1 MSKNTQHTPMMQ
13 QYLRIKSEYPD
24 ILLFYRMGDF
34 YELFMDDAKKA
45 AALLD
50 ITLTARGSSGG
61 EPIAM
66 AGVPYHAVEQYLAK
80 LLKQGESVAICEQVG
95 DPAKSKG
102 PVERKITRLL
112 TPGTV
117 TDDYLLDDRRDNLL
131 MAVCG
136 GEKIPLSPPF
146 SKGEARQHSAQPI
159 ETALLP
165 PSFAKGGAGG
175 GFSFGIAC
183 IDLSTGRFSVQ
194 EADSAATL
202 INEIER
208 LQPAEILHD
217 EDWKPPFARNHHCT
231 SRPAWHFDLNTAQRL
246 LLRQFGT
253 HDLSGFGCDHLP
265 MAITAAGA
273 LLNYVQETQRTA
285 LPHINSLTV
294 ELSDE
299 GIILDAASRRN
310 LELESSLSGEHRN
323 TLISVIDK
331 TATSMGSRLLRRWL
345 NKPLRDRNTL
355 RNRHQA
361 VGALLDQYHYEKL
374 LDTLRGIGDIE
385 RIASRIAL
393 GSARPRD
400 LSTLRDSLHV
410 LPQIHAHLQVIDN
423 PRLQALLQHIDLH
436 AELCHLLD
444 SSIIDNPPVVI
455 RDGGVIANGYDAD
468 LDELRNLSENADQ
481 YLLDLE
487 AREKVRTGINNLKVA
502 YNRVHGYYVEVPQS
516 QLSRI
521 PADYIRRQTL
531 KGVERFILPELK
543 KFEDKVLS
551 ARERSLAREKAIY
564 EDLLRILAEHLIPLR
579 QSAQA
584 IAELDVLGNFAER
597 ASTLNYNCPALVEGA
612 GIQIEGGRH
621 PVVERTLDAPF
632 VPNDLYM
639 DSRRRMLMITGPNM
653 GGKST
658 YMRQV
663 ALIVL
668 LAHIG
673 SYVPAQTARIGNIDR
688 IFTRIGAH
696 DDLSTGR
703 STFMVEMTE
712 AANILN
718 NATAHSLVLM
728 DEIGRGTSTFDGLSL
743 AWAFAEYLA
752 RERKAFTLFATHY
765 FELTILPEQISTIVN
780 VHIDAIEHGDKI
792 VFLHAVKEGPA
803 NQSYGLQVAQL
814 AGVPKSVIAQA
825 RKKLVSLEDAST
837 PPSNRPQPGQTLP
850 LLFGAPPEPKDEIA
864 EKVKAE
870 LQAIDPDEL
879 TPRQAL
885 EELYRLRK
893 LLK

>member
-1 MSKNTQHTPMMQ
+1 MSHDTQTAHTPMMQ
-13 QYLRIKSEYPD
+13 QYFRIKAEYPD

-95 DPAKSKG
+95 DPAKAKG

-112 TPGTV
+112 TPGTL

-131 MAVCG
+131 VAV
-136 GEKIPLSPPF
+136 
-146 SKGEARQHSAQPI
+146 ARQPSAA
-159 ETALLP
+159 T
-165 PSFAKGGAGG
+165 
-175 GFSFGIAC
+175 SFGIAA
-183 IDLSTGRFSVQ
+183 IDLSSGRFTVQ
-194 EADSAATL
+194 QADSASAL
-202 INEIER
+202 ANELER

-217 EDWKPPFARNHHCT
+217 EDWRPDFSRHFITTAR
-231 SRPAWHFDLNTAQRL
+231 PIWHFDEETATRL
-246 LLRQFGT
+246 LLKQFGV
-253 HDLSGFGCDHLP
+253 HDLSGFGCGHLP
-265 MAITAAGA
+265 LALAAAGA

-285 LPHINSLTV
+285 LPHINGLVV
-294 ELSDE
+294 EQSDE

-310 LELESSLSGEHRN
+310 LELEHSLSGEHKN
-323 TLISVIDK
+323 TLVSVLDK

-345 NKPLRDRNTL
+345 NKPLRDRNLL
-355 RNRHQA
+355 RNRQQA
-361 VGALLDQYHYEKL
+361 VGTLLYGYAYE
-374 LDTLRGIGDIE
+374 DIYNTLRSVGDME
-385 RIASRIAL
+385 RIAARIAL
-393 GSARPRD
+393 GTARPRD
-400 LSTLRDSLHV
+400 LSTLRDSLAMLPV
-410 LPQIHAHLQVIDN
+410 LHSHLGILDNPHIQHLQQQLDAL
-423 PRLQALLQHIDLH
+423 PELHALLVR
-436 AELCHLLD
+436 A
-444 SSIIDNPPVVI
+444 IIDNPPVVI
-455 RDGGVIANGYDAD
+455 RDGGVIASGYDAE

-487 AREKVRTGINNLKVA
+487 AREKVRTGIDKLKVA
-502 YNRVHGYYVEVPQS
+502 YNRVHGYYVEIPQS
-516 QLSRI
+516 QLHRI

-551 ARERSLAREKAIY
+551 AREKSLAQEKALY
-564 EDLLRILAEHLIPLR
+564 EALLQELATHLIPLR
-579 QSAQA
+579 QTAQA
-584 IAELDVLGNFAER
+584 VAELDVLADFAER
-597 ASTLNYNCPALVEGA
+597 ATTLNYSCPKLVEGA
-612 GIQIEGGRH
+612 GIEIIGGRH

-639 DSRRRMLMITGPNM
+639 DARRRMLMVTGPNM

-658 YMRQV
+658 YMRQI

-673 SYVPAQTARIGNIDR
+673 SYVPAESARIGNVDR
-688 IFTRIGAH
+688 IFTRIGAQ

-743 AWAFAEYLA
+743 AWAIAEFLA

-765 FELTILPEQISTIVN
+765 FELTALAEQISTIAN
-780 VHIDAIEHGDKI
+780 VHIDAVEHGDKI
-792 VFLHAVKEGPA
+792 VFLHTVKDGPA

-814 AGVPKSVIAQA
+814 AGVPKTVIAQA
-825 RKKLVSLEDAST
+825 KKKLVSLEKHSQQA
-837 PPSNRPQPGQTLP
+837 PALGQTLP
-850 LLFGAPPEPKDEIA
+850 LLFTPAPAPKDEVA
-864 EKVKAE
+864 ETVKAA
-870 LQAIDPDEL
+870 LQAVDPDEL

-885 EELYRLRK
+885 DELYRLRR
-893 LLK
+893 LLG

>member
-1 MSKNTQHTPMMQ
+1 MSKDTKHTPMMQ
-13 QYLRIKSEYPD
+13 QYLRIKAEYPD

-34 YELFMDDAKKA
+34 YELFMEDAKKA

-80 LLKQGESVAICEQVG
+80 LLKLGESVAICEQVG

-131 MAVCG
+131 MAVCRETEG
-136 GEKIPLSPPF
+136 GN
-146 SKGEARQHSAQPI
+146 
-159 ETALLP
+159 
-165 PSFAKGGAGG
+165 
-175 GFSFGIAC
+175 FGIAC
-183 IDLSTGRFSVQ
+183 IDLSTGRFTVQ
-194 EADSAATL
+194 EADSDTTL
-202 INEIER
+202 LNEIER

-217 EDWKPPFARNHHCT
+217 EEWKPPFTRNQHCT
-231 SRPAWHFDLNTAQRL
+231 ARPAWHFDLETAQRL

-253 HDLSGFGCDHLP
+253 HDLSGYGCDHLP
-265 MAITAAGA
+265 LAITAAGA

-310 LELESSLSGEHRN
+310 LELESSLSGEHKN

-345 NKPLRDRNTL
+345 NKPLRDRDTL

-361 VGALLDQYHYEKL
+361 VGTLLEQYRYENL
-374 LDTLRGIGDIE
+374 HDTLRGIGDIE

-400 LSTLRDSLHV
+400 LSTLRDSLRV
-410 LPQIHAHLQVIDN
+410 LPRIHQQIQPLDN
-423 PRLQALLQHIDLH
+423 PRLQALLQDINPHE
-436 AELCHLLD
+436 ELRHLLD
-444 SSIIDNPPVVI
+444 SAIIDNPPVVI
-455 RDGGVIANGYDAD
+455 RDGGVIANGFDAE

-487 AREKVRTGINNLKVA
+487 AREKVRTGIDKLKVA

-516 QLSRI
+516 QLSKI

-564 EDLLRILAEHLIPLR
+564 EDLLHTLAEHLIPLR

-612 GIQIEGGRH
+612 GIQIESGRH
-621 PVVERTLDAPF
+621 PVVERTLDNPF

-673 SYVPAQTARIGNIDR
+673 SYVPAHTARIGNIDR

-792 VFLHAVKEGPA
+792 VFLHAVKDGPA

-814 AGVPKSVIAQA
+814 AGVPKPVIAQA
-825 RKKLVSLEDAST
+825 RKKLVSLEKDSQVA
-837 PPSNRPQPGQTLP
+837 PQQGQTLP
-850 LLFGAPPEPKDEIA
+850 LMFSPPPEPKDTQA
-864 EKVKAE
+864 EKVKAALE
-870 LQAIDPDEL
+870 AIDPDEL

-885 EELYRLRK
+885 DELYQLRK
-893 LLK
+893 LLKG

>member
-1 MSKNTQHTPMMQ
+1 MSKEQQHTPMMQ
-13 QYLRIKSEYPD
+13 QYFRIKAEYPD

-50 ITLTARGSSGG
+50 ITLTARGATAG
-61 EPIAM
+61 EPIPM

-80 LLKQGESVAICEQVG
+80 LLKVGESVAICEQIG

-131 MAVCG
+131 VAIHRSSLPAPLA
-136 GEKIPLSPPF
+136 GEGP
-146 SKGEARQHSAQPI
+146 G
-159 ETALLP
+159 
-165 PSFAKGGAGG
+165 KGGAY
-175 GFSFGIAC
+175 GIAA
-183 IDLSTGRFSVQ
+183 IDLSTGRFTVQ
-194 EADSAATL
+194 QADSDTTL
-202 INEIER
+202 HNEIER

-217 EDWKPPFARNHHCT
+217 EDWKPAFARNRIST
-231 SRPAWHFDLNTAQRL
+231 PRPQWHFDLDTAKRL
-246 LLRQFGT
+246 LLRQFGV
-253 HDLSGFGCDHLP
+253 HDLDGFGCNHLP
-265 MAITAAGA
+265 LAIAAAGA

-310 LELESSLSGEHRN
+310 LELEYSISGEHKN

-345 NKPLRDRNTL
+345 NKPLRDRFTL

-361 VGALLDQYHYEKL
+361 VGALLDQYRYETL
-374 LDTLRGIGDIE
+374 LETLRGIGDIE

-400 LSTLRDSLHV
+400 LSTLRSSLHV
-410 LPQIHAHLQVIDN
+410 LPRIHDLIGTIDN
-423 PRLQALLQHIDLH
+423 PHIQQLQSNIDLH
-436 AELCHLLD
+436 EALRYLLD
-444 SSIIDNPPVVI
+444 SAIIDNPPVVI
-455 RDGGVIANGYDAD
+455 RDGGVIAPGFDPE

-502 YNRVHGYYVEVPQS
+502 YNRIHGYYVEIPQS

-551 ARERSLAREKAIY
+551 ARERALAREKAIY
-564 EDLLRILAEHLIPLR
+564 DNLLRDLLEHLNPIR
-579 QSAQA
+579 NTAQA
-584 IAELDVLGNFAER
+584 IAELDVLSNFAER
-597 ASTLNYNCPALVEGA
+597 ANTLNYNCPALVDGA

-621 PVVERTLDAPF
+621 PVVERTLDNPF

-639 DSRRRMLMITGPNM
+639 DSRRRMLMVTGPNM

-673 SYVPAQTARIGNIDR
+673 SYVPAQTARLGNIDR

-743 AWAFAEYLA
+743 AWAIAEFLA
-752 RERKAFTLFATHY
+752 RDRKAFTLFATHY
-765 FELTILPEQISTIVN
+765 FELTSLAEQISTIAN
-780 VHIDAIEHGDKI
+780 VHIDAVEHGDKI

-814 AGVPKSVIAQA
+814 AGVPKGVIAQA
-825 RKKLVSLEDAST
+825 KKKLVSLEKHSQQA
-837 PPSNRPQPGQTLP
+837 PQPGQTLP
-850 LLFGAPPEPKDEIA
+850 LMFGTPTEPKDEIA
-864 EKVKAE
+864 EKVKAA
-870 LQAIDPDEL
+870 LAAVDPDEL

-885 EELYRLRK
+885 DELYRLRK

>member
-1 MSKNTQHTPMMQ
+1 MLDPKELNQHTPMMQ
-13 QYLRIKSEYPD
+13 QYLRLKAEYPS

-34 YELFMDDAKKA
+34 YEMFYEDAKRA
-45 AALLD
+45 AALLE
-50 ITLTARGSSGG
+50 ITLTARGNSAG
-61 EPIAM
+61 EPIPM
-66 AGVPYHAVEQYLAK
+66 AGVPYHAVEQYLAR
-80 LLKQGESVAICEQVG
+80 LLKAGESVAICEQIG

-117 TDDYLLDDRRDNLL
+117 TDDYLLEDRRDNILL
-131 MAVCG
+131 AVV
-136 GEKIPLSPPF
+136 EHK
-146 SKGEARQHSAQPI
+146 Q
-159 ETALLP
+159 
-165 PSFAKGGAGG
+165 
-175 GFSFGIAC
+175 SFGLAA
-183 IDLSTGRFSVQ
+183 IDLSTGRFTVQ
-194 EADSAATL
+194 ELDSSNTL
-202 INEIER
+202 HNELER

-217 EDWKPPFARNHHCT
+217 EDWKPTFAKTRYCT
-231 SRPAWHFDLNTAQRL
+231 ARPTWHFDYDTARRL

-253 HDLSGFGCDHLP
+253 QDLAGFGCEHLTV
-265 MAITAAGA
+265 AINAAGA

-285 LPHINSLTV
+285 LPHITSLV
-294 ELSDE
+294 LELCDD
-299 GIILDAASRRN
+299 GIMLDAASRRN
-310 LELESSLSGEHRN
+310 LELENSLTGEHKN
-323 TLISVIDK
+323 TLLSVIDK

-345 NKPLRDRNTL
+345 HKPLRDRYIL
-355 RNRHQA
+355 RHRHQA
-361 VGALLDQYHYEKL
+361 VAALQNQFQYEVLHSS
-374 LDTLRGIGDIE
+374 LRGIGDIE

-410 LPQIHAHLQVIDN
+410 IPHLHTHLQTLDN
-423 PRLQALLQHIDLH
+423 PRVQRLLSMLDLH
-436 AELCHLLD
+436 TELSQLLD
-444 SSIIDNPPVVI
+444 KAIIENPPVVI
-455 RDGGVIANGYDAD
+455 RDGGVIAEGYDVE
-468 LDELRNLSENADQ
+468 LDELRNLSEHADQ

-487 AREKVRTGINNLKVA
+487 AREKVRTGIDKLKVA
-502 YNRVHGYYVEVPQS
+502 YNRVHGYYVEIPQS
-516 QLSRI
+516 QLSKI

-551 ARERSLAREKAIY
+551 ARERALAREKALY
-564 EDLLRILAEHLIPLR
+564 EQLLQQLSEHLLALR
-579 QSAQA
+579 QTAQA
-584 IAELDVLGNFAER
+584 IAELDVLNNFAER
-597 ASTLNYNCPALVEGA
+597 AVSLNYNCPALVDGA

-621 PVVERTLDAPF
+621 PVVETTLDTPF

-639 DSRRRMLMITGPNM
+639 DARRRMLMITGPNM

-658 YMRQV
+658 YMRQI

-673 SYVPAQTARIGNIDR
+673 SFVPAQSARLGNIDR

-743 AWAFAEYLA
+743 AWAFAEHLA

-765 FELTILPEQISTIVN
+765 FELTSLAEQINTIAN
-780 VHIDAIEHGDKI
+780 VHIDAVEHGDKI
-792 VFLHAVKEGPA
+792 VFLHNVKDGPA
-803 NQSYGLQVAQL
+803 NQSYGIQVAQL
-814 AGVPKSVIAQA
+814 AGVPKGVIAQA
-825 RKKLVSLEDAST
+825 KKKLVSMEQHS
-837 PPSNRPQPGQTLP
+837 RQQPQVGQTLALNFDTPAPVMLENAVREVVQDP
-850 LLFGAPPEPKDEIA
+850 LA
-864 EKVKAE
+864 ELLKAA
-870 LQAIDPDEL
+870 LQAIEPDEL

-885 EELYRLRK
+885 DELYRLRK

>member
-1 MSKNTQHTPMMQ
+1 MSKEASPHTPMMQ
-13 QYLRIKSEYPD
+13 QYLRIKAEYPD

-34 YELFMDDAKKA
+34 YELFYDDAKRA

-50 ITLTARGSSGG
+50 ITLTARGTSAG
-61 EPIAM
+61 EPIPM
-66 AGVPYHAVEQYLAK
+66 AGVPYHAAEQYLAR
-80 LLKQGESVAICEQVG
+80 LLKAGESVAICEQIG
-95 DPAKSKG
+95 DPAKAKG

-117 TDDYLLDDRRDNLL
+117 TDEYLLDERRDNLL
-131 MAVCG
+131 MAVY
-136 GEKIPLSPPF
+136 
-146 SKGEARQHSAQPI
+146 
-159 ETALLP
+159 
-165 PSFAKGGAGG
+165 GAEP
-175 GFSFGIAC
+175 FGIAC

-194 EADSAATL
+194 QVDSVSQL
-202 INEIER
+202 LSELGR
-208 LQPAEILHD
+208 LQPAEILHI
-217 EDWKPPFARNHHCT
+217 EDWQPPFAKHYHCT
-231 SRPAWHFDLNTAQRL
+231 ARPEWHFDADTARRL
-246 LLRQFGT
+246 LLRQLGT
-253 HDLSGFGCDHLP
+253 HDLAGFGCEGMP
-265 MAITAAGA
+265 WAIQAAGA

-285 LPHINSLTV
+285 LPHINSLVV
-294 ELSDE
+294 ERSDE
-299 GIILDAASRRN
+299 GIMLDAASRRN
-310 LELESSLSGEHRN
+310 LELESSLSGEHKH
-323 TLISVIDK
+323 TLLAIIDN

-345 NKPLRDRNTL
+345 NKPLRDRFTL
-355 RNRHQA
+355 RQRQQA
-361 VGALLDQYHYEKL
+361 VGTLLEQYRYEIV

-400 LSTLRDSLHV
+400 LATLRDSLRV
-410 LPQIHAHLQVIDN
+410 LPAVYTQVQPLDN
-423 PRLQALLQHIDLH
+423 PRLQALLAAMDSHT
-436 AELCHLLD
+436 ELLD
-444 SSIIDNPPVVI
+444 VLSRAIIDNPPVVI
-455 RDGGVIANGYDAD
+455 RDGGVIASGFDAD

-487 AREKVRTGINNLKVA
+487 AREKLRTGIDKLKVA
-502 YNRVHGYYVEVPQS
+502 YNRVHGYYVEIPQS

-551 ARERSLAREKAIY
+551 ARERALAREKFLY
-564 EDLLRILAEHLIPLR
+564 EELLHTLAAQVGALR
-579 QSAQA
+579 QTAQA
-584 IAELDVLGNFAER
+584 LAELDVLANFAER
-597 ASTLNYNCPALVEGA
+597 AVTLNYNCPALVEGA
-612 GIQIEGGRH
+612 GIHIEAGRH
-621 PVVERTLDAPF
+621 PVVERTLDTPF
-632 VPNDLYM
+632 VPNDVYL
-639 DSRRRMLMITGPNM
+639 DARRRMLMITGPNM

-673 SYVPAQTARIGNIDR
+673 SYVPAQSARIGTIDR

-696 DDLSTGR
+696 DDLSSGR

-718 NATAHSLVLM
+718 NATPHSLVLM

-765 FELTILPEQISTIVN
+765 FELTSLAEQISTIAN
-780 VHIDAIEHGDKI
+780 VHIDAVEHGDKI
-792 VFLHAVKEGPA
+792 VFLHAVKDGPA

-814 AGVPKSVIAQA
+814 AGVPRGVIAQA
-825 RKKLVSLEDAST
+825 RQKLRSLEQHSQAQ
-837 PPSNRPQPGQTLP
+837 PQAGQTLP
-850 LLFGAPPEPKDEIA
+850 LVFAAPPAQDTQA
-864 EKVKAE
+864 ERLKAA
-870 LQAIDPDEL
+870 LQALDPDEL

-885 EELYRLRK
+885 EELFRLKK
-893 LLK
+893 LLAD